1 MTVAVAF
8 TRERLERAYPE
19 AVGWLA
25 LVAEAQRA
33 FGDPAWTPA
42 LASGE
47 AEPAAPLL
55 AEAVLRVDE
64 AAVRRALRRF
74 FAIAAENAAPAAS
87 LRAGSDDPAL
97 DALAVLEAA
106 VRQDQAGLEAWAAR
120 LGAAAEPLSAVA
132 ALAATPLLHACWR
145 AWGRERAETWGE
157 AFCPVCGAWP
167 LLVEARGLD
176 RSRRLRCGRCGADWR
191 GAWLRCVFCG
201 NPDHA
206 RLGSLVA
213 AEGGTTTVETCEACH
228 GYLKSITTLSATP
241 AADLALLDL
250 ATLELDLAARE
261 RGHGRP
267 ATPGYPLHTRLVRS
281 ERAARP

>member
-42 LASGE
+42 LASGD

-64 AAVRRALRRF
+64 AVASRALRRF
-74 FAIAAENAAPAAS
+74 FAIAAENAAPAVT

-97 DALAVLEAA
+97 DTLAVLEAA
-106 VRQDQAGLEAWAAR
+106 VRQDEASLEAWAAR
-120 LGAAAEPLSAVA
+120 LGAAPEPLSAVA

-157 AFCPVCGAWP
+157 SFCPVCGAWP
-167 LLVEARGLD
+167 LLAEARGLE
-176 RSRRLRCGRCGADWR
+176 RSRRLRCGRCGGDWR
-191 GAWLRCVFCG
+191 GEWLRCVFCG
-201 NPDHA
+201 NTDHA
-206 RLGSLVA
+206 RLGSLVTA
-213 AEGGTTTVETCEACH
+213 AGGMTTVQTCEACR

-241 AADLALLDL
+241 AADLALVDL
-250 ATLELDLAARE
+250 ATLEHDLAARE
-261 RGHGRP
+261 HDYGRP
-267 ATPGYPLHTRLVRS
+267 ATPGHRLHTRLVTS
-281 ERAARP
+281 